1 MIRGLTFWFWK
12 RPAIPLGRHSCL
24 MLQRRFLNDSF
35 SVFFWKSKTCF
46 VPWSTK
52 TIKTLKIK
60 GLSNAGMPN
69 SNTYNWRKGFSLP
82 PVHIGNRWTRS
93 EQCNWDQLLSRW
105 CGLINV
111 GIWNWHN
118 SLLAFSASHATPYS
132 IGNSEVKSKRAGGK
146 KKKTSVIFA
155 DVNTRVPRLH
165 FFLFLILQKVK
176 FSYLVPLESNSWQ
189 ILF

>member
-1 MIRGLTFWFWK
+1 M
-12 RPAIPLGRHSCL
+12 
-24 MLQRRFLNDSF
+24 
-35 SVFFWKSKTCF
+35 FFWKSKTCF

-118 SLLAFSASHATPYS
+118 SLLAFSASYATPYS